1 MNKLLHYVALFCLLS
16 LVGWG
21 TLEAQETGPVVEG
34 GVLISWSG
42 ASGQV
47 TIPDNVTEIA
57 PNVFGSAPQ

>member
-34 GVLISWSG
+34 GGPHLVEWSIG
-42 ASGQV
+42 AGHD
-47 TIPDNVTEIA
+47 PR
-57 PNVFGSAPQ
+57 

>member
-42 ASGQV
+42 ASG
-47 TIPDNVTEIA
+47 
-57 PNVFGSAPQ
+57 